1 MTETSHAVFL
11 SYASQDAE
19 AAQKIC
25 HALRAA
31 GIEVWFDQSE
41 LRGGDAWD
49 HSIRKQIK
57 TCALFIPVI
66 SHTTHDRR
74 EGYFRLEWKLAVDR
88 SHLMD
93 AEMAFL
99 LPVVIDDTR
108 DGDERVPERFRD
120 VQWTRMPGGATSP
133 AFVERISR
141 LLWPE
146 QFQQPSRTHSLVGA
160 ASGSTSGSMTGT
172 LSSHATRRAKSVAL
186 LIALAFVFMGGYMVL
201 DKWVLSKRAAL
212 TVSAPVVQT
221 AAPAPSGIAEKSIAV
236 LPFVDMSEKK
246 DQEYFSDGL
255 SEELIDL
262 LTKVADLRVPART
275 SSFFFKGKSEDVA
288 TIAQKLRVA
297 HVLEGSVRKAG
308 NRLRVTAQLIR
319 ADNGYHLWSETYDR
333 ELKDVFQVQDEIAAA
348 VVTALK
354 LKLAALQPTA
364 PRYTPNVEAYSAFLL
379 GTQFLRR
386 GDVEGYRRAGEAL
399 RKAIALDPKYAEAYS
414 LLAYVEWETA
424 GWVGDAAAL
433 APAKAMADKAVEL
446 APEQVYGY
454 ASRAFVRLQSWDWA
468 GAQADYQ
475 KALTIDP
482 NYGAA
487 QLGYAILLGSLGRL
501 PEAIVAAR
509 KSVELD
515 PLSTESWGALQDFLI
530 SNRDYAGA
538 EESIRQ
544 ALDVAPD
551 SIDALSYH
559 GLLLLLEG
567 KASEALVV
575 YRKLNYEPLRLQ
587 GIALAEHTLGS
598 AKESQQA
605 LDELIAKYEQFS
617 YWIAL
622 VYGWRGEKDK
632 AFEKL
637 ELAYQRRISGLED
650 IKIAPLLNSLRADPR
665 YKALLHK
672 MNLPE

>member
-1 MTETSHAVFL
+1 MDEAGKSGSPQGAQTPEQHCPVFI
-11 SYASQDAE
+11 SYASHDVALG
-19 AAQKIC
+19 QKVC
-25 HALRAA
+25 SALEAA
-31 GIEVWFDQSE
+31 GILCWIAPRDVVPGTQYADGIVHAIDDSSILVLVVSKEALGSAHVGRE
-41 LRGGDAWD
+41 LERAASKR
-49 HSIRKQIK
+49 H
-57 TCALFIPVI
+57 
-66 SHTTHDRR
+66 
-74 EGYFRLEWKLAVDR
+74 
-88 SHLMD
+88 
-93 AEMAFL
+93 
-99 LPVVIDDTR
+99 PVVALRIDAAPLTPVFEYFLNQSQWIEVGTGGT
-108 DGDERVPERFRD
+108 DG
-120 VQWTRMPGGATSP
+120 AI
-133 AFVERISR
+133 AKLVEA
-141 LLWPE
+141 
-146 QFQQPSRTHSLVGA
+146 VGRHL
-160 ASGSTSGSMTGT
+160 ASGSTAPSTQAPQVSPVKPK
-172 LSSHATRRAKSVAL
+172 ATTSRRVWGIATIVVAVI
-186 LIALAFVFMGGYMVL
+186 LIAGYFVV
-201 DKWVLSKRAAL
+201 DKAWLHGR
-212 TVSAPVVQT
+212 T
-221 AAPAPSGIAEKSIAV
+221 AATAPITDKSIAV

-262 LTKVADLRVPART
+262 LTKVPDLRVPART
-275 SSFFFKGKSEDVA
+275 SSFYFKGKSEDVA

-354 LKLAALQPTA
+354 LKLAPTQPFA
-364 PRYTPNVEAYSAFLL
+364 PRYTSNVEAYGAFLL

-386 GDVEGYRRAGEAL
+386 GDVEGYRRAREAL
-399 RKAIALDPKYAEAYS
+399 RKAIALDPNYAEAYS
-414 LLAYVEWETA
+414 VLAYVEWETA
-424 GWVGDAAAL
+424 GWVGDTAAL
-433 APAKAMADKAVEL
+433 APAKAMADKAVAL

-454 ASRAFVRLQSWDWA
+454 ASRGFVRLQSWDWA

-475 KALTIDP
+475 KALAIDP
-482 NYGAA
+482 TYGAA
-487 QLGYAILLGSLGRL
+487 QLGYAALLGTLGRL

-515 PLSTESWGALQDFLI
+515 PLSTEWWGALQNFLI
-530 SNRDYAGA
+530 SNRDYVGA
-538 EESIRQ
+538 EESIHQ

-551 SIDALSYH
+551 SLDVLSNY

-567 KASEALVV
+567 KASEALVI

-587 GIALAEHTLGS
+587 GIALAEHTLGR
-598 AKESQQA
+598 ANESQQA
-605 LDELIAKYEQFS
+605 LDELIAKYEQYS

-632 AFEKL
+632 TFEKL

-665 YKALLHK
+665 YKALLRK

>member
-1 MTETSHAVFL
+1 MIEEPANQKTLGHDVFV
-11 SYASQDAE
+11 SYASQDASVANSVVESLEGNGLGCWIAPRDVKPGAQYADAIVRAINE
-19 AAQKIC
+19 AKAVVFVMSGSAVGSSHVGKEIE
-25 HALRAA
+25 RA
-31 GIEVWFDQSE
+31 S
-41 LRGGDAWD
+41 
-49 HSIRKQIK
+49 SKRKQIIAFRIDAAPLNH
-57 TCALFIPVI
+57 ALEYFLSESQWIDVPALGMPAALAKLKEAVGSGSPSAAILATSRPVAN
-66 SHTTHDRR
+66 RR
-74 EGYFRLEWKLAVDR
+74 SAKR
-88 SHLMD
+88 
-93 AEMAFL
+93 
-99 LPVVIDDTR
+99 VVI
-108 DGDERVPERFRD
+108 
-120 VQWTRMPGGATSP
+120 A
-133 AFVERISR
+133 AAI
-141 LLWPE
+141 
-146 QFQQPSRTHSLVGA
+146 LVGLGVVLA
-160 ASGSTSGSMTGT
+160 AGFRFWSGSHGGSQQ
-172 LSSHATRRAKSVAL
+172 ASVVA
-186 LIALAFVFMGGYMVL
+186 
-201 DKWVLSKRAAL
+201 D
-212 TVSAPVVQT
+212 
-221 AAPAPSGIAEKSIAV
+221 KSIAV

-246 DQEYFSDGL
+246 DQEYFADGMA
-255 SEELIDL
+255 EEIIDL
-262 LTKVADLRVPART
+262 LTKVPDLRVPART
-275 SSFFFKGKSEDVA
+275 SSFYFKGKSEDVA
-288 TIAQKLRVA
+288 TISQKLRVA

-354 LKLAALQPTA
+354 LKIAALQPSA
-364 PRYTPNVEAYSAFLL
+364 PRYAPNIEAYSAFLL
-379 GTQFLRR
+379 GTQFIRR

-399 RKAIALDPKYAEAYS
+399 RKAISIDPNYAEAYS
-414 LLAYVEWETA
+414 VLAYVEWETA

-433 APAKAMADKAVEL
+433 APAKAMADKAVAL

-468 GAQADYQ
+468 GAEEDYQ
-475 KALTIDP
+475 KALAIDP

-515 PLSTESWGALQDFLI
+515 PLSTESWGALQDFSI

-538 EESIRQ
+538 EESVRQ

-551 SIDALSYH
+551 SIDALFNY

-567 KASEALVV
+567 KATEALVTF
-575 YRKLNYEPLRLQ
+575 RKLNYEPLRLL
-587 GIALAEHTLGS
+587 GIALTEHTLGS
-598 AKESQQA
+598 AKESQRA
-605 LDELIAKYEQFS
+605 LDELIAKYEQYS

-622 VYGWRGEKDK
+622 VYGWRGEKDE

-637 ELAYQRRISGLED
+637 ELAYQRRISGLEY

-665 YKALLHK
+665 YKALLKK